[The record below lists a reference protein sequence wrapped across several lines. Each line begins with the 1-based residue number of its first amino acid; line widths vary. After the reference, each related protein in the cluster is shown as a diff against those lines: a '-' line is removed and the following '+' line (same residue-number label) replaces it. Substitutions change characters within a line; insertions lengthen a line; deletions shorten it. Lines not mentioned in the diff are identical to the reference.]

1 MDTPW
6 WFSLLKALVCL
17 LWSTLAI
24 VLLRATWRWARG
36 AWTQVRDNF
45 GPDGLRTIAL
55 VCACVLFMGTVP
67 RFIELPLRVAYSTVL
82 ANPLRVLEGAPQQQA
97 AGDATASQAAAVA
110 QAYELSWP
118 QVLANTAK
126 QLLSGLTHDLT
137 TFQAELPYVQLMFFL
152 LAWFVVGQVLKV
164 AFPTQGDGQSEN
176 AQAFSR
182 VIREIGFTRSV
193 LVVLLVLGLA
203 LCVASIT
210 AVSELQDTS
219 DVDNPTQSHKEL
231 EERIK
236 AAQDP
241 FAKEVY
247 PYTPDAEKDPDKLVQ
262 LELDKLDK
270 LSPAASAGEDAASR
284 EGARRHAEALVNS
297 VTAARS
303 QLKQIFQNLIDRTT
317 GRYERATQ
325 DALTEYQVASST
337 RHGSREQRQHF
348 LAIVQW
354 HQDSRF
360 KLRTAIEK
368 CKQSVI
374 DTEAKWNEALSN
386 ELLLLKLGGNKV
398 PALENPYERM
408 LKAKDGCV
416 LASVDKLPRRADFG
430 DALGPLKPIAGW
442 LLQTESIQLALI
454 IGMLGA
460 GLLGSAVATFLRD
473 EGQKEPSEEQL
484 ASVVVRGMTAAIVV
498 FLAAQGGL
506 STISANG
513 PTTPRPNPYVL
524 LLICFVAAVYSEQVW
539 NAALARLKKQLG
551 QDGEKKGEENAPA
564 RSEPATEPQRA
575 EPAPQPS
582 SAVTPSGS

>member
-24 VLLRATWRWARG
+24 VLLRAVWRWARG
-36 AWTQVRDNF
+36 TWMQVRDNF

-67 RFIELPLRVAYSTVL
+67 RFIELPLRLAYSTVL
-82 ANPLRVLEGAPQQQA
+82 ASPLRVLEGPPQQAA
-97 AGDATASQAAAVA
+97 AGDAVAQTAVA
-110 QAYELSWP
+110 QANELSWP

-152 LAWFVVGQVLKV
+152 LAWFVVGQVLRV
-164 AFPTQGDGQSEN
+164 AFPAQGDGQSEN

-210 AVSELQDTS
+210 AVSELQDTT
-219 DVDNPTQSHKEL
+219 DVDNPVQSSKEL

-247 PYTPDAEKDPDKLVQ
+247 PYTPDADKDPDKLVTQ
-262 LELDKLDK
+262 EIAKPL
-270 LSPAASAGEDAASR
+270 PATATAQEAAEAER
-284 EGARRHAEALVNS
+284 ARRHAEGLVNS
-297 VTAARS
+297 VAAARS
-303 QLKQIFQNLIDRTT
+303 QLKQIFQNLIDRTS
-317 GRYERATQ
+317 GRYDRATQ
-325 DALTEYQVASST
+325 DALTEYHVASST

-360 KLRTAIEK
+360 KLRSAIEK

-374 DTEAKWNEALSN
+374 DTEAKWNEALSH
-386 ELLLLKLGGNKV
+386 ELLLLKVGGNKL

-408 LKAKDGCV
+408 LKAKDGCA
-416 LASVDKLPRRADFG
+416 LASVDRPPARADFG
-430 DALGPLKPIAGW
+430 AALGPLKPIAGW

-460 GLLGSAVATFLRD
+460 GLLGSAVATFLRG
-473 EGQKEPSEEQL
+473 EGQKEPTEEQL

-513 PTTPRPNPYVL
+513 PSTPRPNPYVL

-539 NAALARLKKQLG
+539 TAALSRLKKQLG
-551 QDGEKKGEENAPA
+551 QDGEKKAEDDSAPA
-564 RSEPATEPQRA
+564 RSEPATELQRA
-575 EPAPQPS
+575 EPAPQPQPT
-582 SAVTPSGS
+582 SAVTPGGS